1 MPQFLVFVKD
11 VRYVRYIVDAP
22 DADEAADKVKA
33 FPDAVVMSGYKLVDS
48 SWKILGAASAEEDPI

>member
-11 VRYVRYIVDAP
+11 VRYVRYIVEASDT
-22 DADEAADKVKA
+22 DEAADKVKA

-48 SWKILGAASAEEDPI
+48 SWEILGTAPTEKVPV